1 MRKVLRRALELVA
14 EASQRPP
21 ATWYTVAV
29 QYVILEWGAVVYELH
44 APRGTG
50 VQQNRVGWWLS

>member
-1 MRKVLRRALELVA
+1 MREVLRRALELVA

-44 APRGTG
+44 APRAYRRTAK
-50 VQQNRVGWWLS
+50 